1 MKKYSDVTILF
12 ADIVNF
18 TPLTAILPSAVLV
31 AVLNELFGQ
40 FDEAAKV
47 LFSSM
52 PKIK

>member
-1 MKKYSDVTILF
+1 MKKYSNVTILF

-47 LFSSM
+47 LFQ
-52 PKIK
+52 KK